1 MASKPPYQVVVLEDN
16 ALILERFCN
25 VLQQWPDAQAV
36 HPCLTLHEAQSV
48 FARHSVDLLVTDLVL
63 PDGDGVNAITECLT
77 AHPEAQAIV
86 ISALSSRRQVLDS
99 FRAGAVGYILKDE
112 EDYSILEI
120 CDHIMQGKSIMS
132 PSIARMML
140 TELTQS
146 SVMSPAPSD
155 NPLTAKET
163 EILSLIGKGYAY
175 KEVAQLKDI
184 SVGTVQVH
192 IRHIYKKLQVNNR
205 SEAFYEAKKMGLIDD

>member
-1 MASKPPYQVVVLEDN
+1 MVSKPAYQVVILEDN
-16 ALILERFCN
+16 ALILERFSN

-36 HPCLTLHEAQSV
+36 YPCSTLREAKTV
-48 FARHSVDLLVTDLVL
+48 FVSHSVDLLVTDLVL
-63 PDGDGVNAITECLT
+63 PDGDGVQAITDCLGL
-77 AHPEAQAIV
+77 HPEAQAIV
-86 ISALSSRRQVLDS
+86 ISVLSSRSQVLDS

-112 EDYSILEI
+112 ADYSVIEI
-120 CDHIMQGKSIMS
+120 CDNIMRGKSIMS

-146 SVMSPAPSD
+146 STYCKRLTD
-155 NPLTAKET
+155 NPLTTKEA
-163 EILSLIGKGYAY
+163 EILSLIGKGYTY
-175 KEVAQLKDI
+175 KEVAQLEEI

-205 SEAFYEAKKMGLIDD
+205 SEAFYEAKRMGLLDE

>member
-1 MASKPPYQVVVLEDN
+1 MDSKPPYQVVVLEDN

-25 VLQQWPDAQAV
+25 VLRQWPDAQTV
-36 HPCLTLHEAQSV
+36 HPCLTLCEAQTV
-48 FARHSVDLLVTDLVL
+48 FARHDVDLLVTDLVL
-63 PDGDGVNAITECLT
+63 PDGDGVSAITECLT

-86 ISALSSRRQVLDS
+86 ISALSTRRQVLDS

-112 EDYSILEI
+112 EDYSIIEV
-120 CDHIMQGKSIMS
+120 CEHIMHGKSIMS

-140 TELTQS
+140 TELTQTNAQLTE
-146 SVMSPAPSD
+146 PIN
-155 NPLTAKET
+155 NPLTTKET

>member
-1 MASKPPYQVVVLEDN
+1 MVSKPPFQVVILEDN
-16 ALILERFCN
+16 ALILERFSN
-25 VLQQWPDAQAV
+25 VLQQWPDAQAIYS
-36 HPCLTLHEAQSV
+36 CLTLQQAKTV

-63 PDGDGVNAITECLT
+63 PDGDGVHAITACL
-77 AHPEAQAIV
+77 ALHPKAQVVV
-86 ISALSSRRQVLDS
+86 ISALSSRSQVLDS

-112 EDYSILEI
+112 EDYSIIEI

-146 SVMSPAPSD
+146 SAYCKELTD

-163 EILSLIGKGYAY
+163 EILSLIGKGYTY
-175 KEVAQLKDI
+175 KEVAQLEEI

-205 SEAFYEAKKMGLIDD
+205 SEAFYEAKKLGLLDD